1 MAFRACA
8 AFGVYRFG
16 AVYWLFRVLDFSGL
30 SGFDGSRFRLLSSL
44 LLEILKGSI
53 QGTYKVPKGF
63 RVFSMLG
70 FRDIGVETCNI
81 GVGIFTNLISRG
93 TLVYFCHSMP
103 RNPVP
108 IMKIRFR
115 LLGS

>member
-1 MAFRACA
+1 
-8 AFGVYRFG
+8 
-16 AVYWLFRVLDFSGL
+16 
-30 SGFDGSRFRLLSSL
+30 
-44 LLEILKGSI
+44 
-53 QGTYKVPKGF
+53 
-63 RVFSMLG
+63 MLG

-115 LLGS
+115 RLGS